1 MKKLILLFPAI
12 CFLFASCSNDFE
24 VTASWK
30 EVPVV
35 YAILSAKDTANYIR
49 VEKAFLDP
57 DRSALEVAQ
66 VADSIYYPANA
77 LQVYLEHVKTSI
89 RVQLTRV
96 DGNLEGL
103 KREGGIFAT
112 TPNWLYKIKTPTGSG
127 LIPGDKYKLVIVRN
141 DGKKDITAVTTV
153 PGDFKFVTPSNQD
166 IPPKI
171 SFLTGKNSNISWSA
185 DTNSVYFDV
194 DIVVH
199 YRVENAAGST
209 LMHRTFTW
217 KAAKNIPRKTNA
229 ANTNYDVSADFFFQI
244 LSDTIRNDDLLG
256 RDTISSDRFRYFD
269 GIDIVLSGGGSE
281 IKTYLETASANAG
294 LTGSEVIASYTN
306 LSEGYGIFTAKNTG
320 RITDVKVTEITINN
334 MNANPVTKALNFK
347 YF

>member
-1 MKKLILLFPAI
+1 MKKLLLLFPAI
-12 CFLFASCSNDFE
+12 SLLLAACSNDFD

-35 YAILSAKDTANYIR
+35 YAILSAKDSVNYIR

-57 DRSALEVAQ
+57 DKSALEVAQ
-66 VADSIYYPANA
+66 IADSIYYPASA
-77 LQVYLEHVKTSI
+77 IDVYLERVKTGA

-96 DGNLEGL
+96 DGNLEGIV
-103 KREGGIFAT
+103 REGGIFAT
-112 TPNWLYKIKTPTGSG
+112 SPNWLYKISTPSGSG
-127 LIPGDKYKLVIVRN
+127 LVPAEKYKLVIVRK
-141 DGKKDITAVTTV
+141 DGKKDITAITTV

-171 SFLTGKNSNISWSA
+171 GFLTGKNSNISWSA
-185 DTNSVYFDV
+185 DTNSVYFDI

-199 YRVENAAGST
+199 YRVENAAGNT
-209 LMHRTFTW
+209 LLHRSFTW
-217 KAAKNIPRKTNA
+217 KAAKNVPRKTNSV
-229 ANTNYDVSADFFFQI
+229 NTNYDVPADFFFQI
-244 LSDTIRNDDLLG
+244 LSDTIKNDDRLG
-256 RDTISSDRFRYFD
+256 RDTISSDRFRYFE
-269 GIDIVLSGGGSE
+269 GIDIVLSGGGAE

-294 LTGSEVIASYTN
+294 LTGSEIIASYTN
-306 LSEGYGIFTAKNTG
+306 ISEGYGIFTAKNTS
-320 RITDVKVTEITINN
+320 RINDVKVTEISINN

>member
-1 MKKLILLFPAI
+1 MKKLFLLFPAI
-12 CFLFASCSNDFE
+12 SLLLASCSNDFE

-35 YAILSAKDTANYIR
+35 YAILSAKDSVNYIR

-57 DRSALEVAQ
+57 DKSALEVAQ
-66 VADSIYYPANA
+66 IADSIYYPANA
-77 LQVYLEHVKTSI
+77 IQVYLERVKTGA

-96 DGNLEGL
+96 DGNLEGFV
-103 KREGGIFAT
+103 REGGIFAT
-112 TPNWLYKIKTPTGSG
+112 TPNWLYKISTPAGSG
-127 LIPGDKYKLVIVRN
+127 LVPTEKYKLVIVRN
-141 DGKKDITAVTTV
+141 DGKKDITAVTTI

-171 SFLTGKNSNISWSA
+171 SFLTGKNSSISWSA

-194 DIVVH
+194 DILVH
-199 YRVENAAGST
+199 YRVEDAVGNT
-209 LMHRTFTW
+209 LMHRSFIW
-217 KAAKNIPRKTNA
+217 KAAKNVPRKTNS
-229 ANTNYDVSADFFFQI
+229 ANTSYDAPADFFYQI
-244 LSDTIRNDDLLG
+244 LSDTIKHDDLLG

-269 GIDIVLSGGGSE
+269 GIDIILSGGGSE
-281 IKTYLETASANAG
+281 IRTYLETASANAG
-294 LTGSEVIASYTN
+294 LTGSEIITSYTN

-320 RITDVKVTEITINN
+320 RINGVKVTEITINN
-334 MNANPVTKALNFK
+334 MNDNPVTKALNFK